1 MLATNFLNGRRGLAA
16 SLGRMSEG
24 FADRAFTLPAC
35 ASGNII
41 ALAATGEP
49 IDLSMVEL
57 ASRAHRLKRDTGLN
71 LLPMVSRLVQMQVPN
86 SDRFEL

>member
-1 MLATNFLNGRRGLAA
+1 
-16 SLGRMSEG
+16 MSEG
-24 FADRAFTLPAC
+24 FADRAFTLPVC

-49 IDLSMVEL
+49 IDLSLVEL
-57 ASRAHRLKRDTGLN
+57 ASRARRLKRDTGLN